1 MPLQRWEPLIKIP
14 ISLDTKYLWIKH
26 GKSQEETILPG
37 PSSSRTISS
46 RDTQRE
52 WLYPTLN
59 LQWSITRQL
68 LTRLILLQRQNF
80 IKSTASLSSL
90 CKEKDRSSMEQKTTT
105 SRQRLSWDLTTH
117 MQTSTIIQKHQTI
130 KGMRL
135 VILIERKIS
144 WTLTGS
150 NSRDKSLR
158 WISEKEFISSLQM
171 CLGWIQIL
179 NRRPITEIEKSIL
192 LRQDNSN
199 FLQKFFLSQITRHL
213 PLHKNRRERK
223 KTLTENS
230 IIPTLICMDRSI
242 IKTDLL
248 RRTLNLVH
256 RHNGTLSKH
265 RIRDGNLVLIQTNE
279 SKRF

>member
-1 MPLQRWEPLIKIP
+1 
-14 ISLDTKYLWIKH
+14 
-26 GKSQEETILPG
+26 
-37 PSSSRTISS
+37 
-46 RDTQRE
+46 
-52 WLYPTLN
+52 
-59 LQWSITRQL
+59 
-68 LTRLILLQRQNF
+68 
-80 IKSTASLSSL
+80 
-90 CKEKDRSSMEQKTTT
+90 MEQKTTT

-248 RRTLNLVH
+248 RRTPNLVH